1 MATHADKSDSL
12 RTSAMDA
19 PVTQGPQGQSMTPP
33 PFQLTSQLRTPG
45 GGAGGGTP
53 TGLPT
58 SGGNWEAPVY
68 NLQSVGNARGADI
81 KLEFHP
87 NNTVNATK
95 IALIQT
101 AKAINNGAVTYIGD
115 PTRQQH
121 GIQAGDA
128 IETDATTHETDEGTH
143 IDMEGTSDNPI
154 YAVDTN
160 SLAAGGTLTSAA
172 TSSTWGQH
180 GWKYVDGTGTVQTQ
194 EAKLN
199 DTPIQPNVATNS
211 SNIFEVAAVAIEGA
225 QKDTYYGSVRW
236 GWRTDAAGNH
246 TQLPLEVVSQGVP
259 SSSFMKAGEMWNNGT
274 TASGGA
280 TIDMPLVD
288 VKVAATEFTPYT
300 PPDAEVCYAPIRQG
314 TRMQIITP
322 WRMPMLYGTVRI
334 VDGPRT
340 GDIVQVAYQ
349 DWDKITDERA

>member
-1 MATHADKSDSL
+1 MPIYSEKNDSL
-12 RTSAMDA
+12 RSGMNDSN
-19 PVTQGPQGQSMTPP
+19 VMENGQGQSMTPP
-33 PFQLTSQLRTPG
+33 PFGLTSQLRNPAASG
-45 GGAGGGTP
+45 GGGGS
-53 TGLPT
+53 GLPT
-58 SGGNWEAPVY
+58 SGGNWLAPTY
-68 NLQSVGNARGADI
+68 NLQSSGNSRGADI

-101 AKAINNGAVTYIGD
+101 AKAINNGSVTYIGD
-115 PTRQQH
+115 ATRQQH
-121 GIQAGDA
+121 GIQAADA
-128 IETDATTHETDEGTH
+128 IETDASTHETDEGTH
-143 IDMEGTSDNPI
+143 IDMQGDYDNPI

-160 SLAAGGTLTSAA
+160 NLTAGGTLTSAA
-172 TSSTWGQH
+172 TDPGWGQN
-180 GWKYVDGTGTVQTQ
+180 GWNYLDASGAQQTQ

-199 DTPIQPNVATNS
+199 DSPVQGNVATNS

-246 TQLPLEVVSQGVP
+246 TKLPLEVVSQGVP
-259 SSSFMKAGEMWNNGT
+259 SSSFMKAGELWNNGT
-274 TASGGA
+274 TTSGGA

-288 VKVAATEFTPYT
+288 VHVFSTEITPYEG
-300 PPDAEVCYAPIRQG
+300 PESRVCHAPIPQG
-314 TRMQIITP
+314 TRVQIMTP
-322 WRMPMLYGTVRI
+322 WRIPMLYGTVKI

-340 GDIVQVAYQ
+340 GDVVNIAYQ